1 MSANDWESVPLAYP
15 PLGAVE
21 VPNSGFGFLAIASLL
36 ELGVPN
42 VLFRLPREGRE
53 TEDLN
58 LGVAAKEIAAYLAE
72 AGVPGP
78 PNPAADCWFIV
89 PPPSLPTEGFWDA
102 LNEAEPLRQ
111 AMPGVMGRRDGLR
124 AALQVLYSNS

>member
-21 VPNSGFGFLAIASLL
+21 VPSSGFGFLAIASLL

-42 VLFRLPREGRE
+42 VLFCLPRESRE
-53 TEDLN
+53 AATSN
-58 LGVAAKEIAAYLAE
+58 LSMAVKEIAACLAD
-72 AGVPGP
+72 AGVSGP
-78 PNPAADCWFIV
+78 PNPVADCWFIV

-111 AMPGVMGRRDGLR
+111 ATPGAKGRRDGLR